1 LLSSTGSAQDCRR
14 VPPTRRL
21 LSDRVQAALRTL
33 GLPAND
39 AYVDEIMRQYDANRD
54 GSVDF
59 GEFRR
64 YVAAK
69 EAAIRAA
76 FAALDVDADG
86 EVSQAELTMAMRRAG
101 CALQGQDLPK
111 LAGVCRS
118 GYP

>member
-1 LLSSTGSAQDCRR
+1 LTPG
-14 VPPTRRL
+14 
-21 LSDRVQAALRTL
+21 QAALRTL

-39 AYVDEIMRQYDANRD
+39 AYMDEIMRQYDANRD

-76 FAALDVDADG
+76 FGALDVDADG
-86 EVSQAELTMAMRRAG
+86 EVSQAELTTAMRRVQTLTASPLILAAMRRAV
-101 CALQGQDLPK
+101 CAWQALVSRLT
-111 LAGVCRS
+111 
-118 GYP
+118 